1 MADEVSSRD
10 GQIRSKPDAHA
21 YGAWQPGDRC
31 LRGAPREA
39 LPSGITGE
47 RGPQGLRPEHNP
59 ARDNAE
65 VETDV
70 GLGMVADEVSTRGVL
85 TGNGPGALASR
96 ARQPRGK
103 PLDGTPREV
112 RLLGNTGAH
121 GSPDP
126 TPDFEHSQPP
136 QAGSSAGRTQQRPV
150 YYISEVLRDAKS
162 RYPQPKKLLYA
173 VLIDS
178 RKLLHYFQSHTV
190 LVITSYPLVQILHNR
205 EGTGRVAKWAVEL
218 VEFDLHFQARH
229 AIKSQVLAD
238 FVAEWTLVP
247 DVDDEMVASPTAAG
261 PHPTGDT
268 PSCWRMN
275 FDGSFTYN
283 GARARVVL
291 SSPTKEELW
300 YMIQLDFRATKNM
313 VEYEGLLTGLRAAS
327 ALGIRRLLVRGDSQ
341 LVVNQVSKEFQC
353 TDPQMGAYVEE
364 VRKLEQYFDEFELQ
378 HVPH

>member
-1 MADEVSSRD
+1 M
-10 GQIRSKPDAHA
+10 
-21 YGAWQPGDRC
+21 
-31 LRGAPREA
+31 
-39 LPSGITGE
+39 
-47 RGPQGLRPEHNP
+47 
-59 ARDNAE
+59 
-65 VETDV
+65 
-70 GLGMVADEVSTRGVL
+70 
-85 TGNGPGALASR
+85 
-96 ARQPRGK
+96 
-103 PLDGTPREV
+103 
-112 RLLGNTGAH
+112 
-121 GSPDP
+121 
-126 TPDFEHSQPP
+126 
-136 QAGSSAGRTQQRPV
+136 
-150 YYISEVLRDAKS
+150 
-162 RYPQPKKLLYA
+162 
-173 VLIDS
+173 
-178 RKLLHYFQSHTV
+178 
-190 LVITSYPLVQILHNR
+190 
-205 EGTGRVAKWAVEL
+205 EL